1 LRAIQAMATA
11 APSSTAKTIAT
22 MVMPAWPSLPASHCW
37 IVAAASMIGS
47 SVVAP
52 ARTADLSAGD
62 LPAVVSADAPSLPI
76 FRPDPWAGLGHRA
89 FVK

>member
-1 LRAIQAMATA
+1 
-11 APSSTAKTIAT
+11 
-22 MVMPAWPSLPASHCW
+22 
-37 IVAAASMIGS
+37 VAAASMIGS